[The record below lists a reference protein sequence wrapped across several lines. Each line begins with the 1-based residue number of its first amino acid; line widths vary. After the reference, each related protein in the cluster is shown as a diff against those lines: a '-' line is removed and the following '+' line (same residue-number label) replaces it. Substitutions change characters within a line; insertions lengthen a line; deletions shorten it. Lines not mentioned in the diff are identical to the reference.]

1 MNVTAWSA
9 DGNDWLATTHP
20 EDHDLTDCDVMSGF
34 YLDDKEVLLD
44 LLQSDEVSWT
54 TTVLE
59 ALEVDGMINSHAV
72 AERLISSAV
81 AIMVGEGMPR
91 YLSLKLLEQM
101 TRRALNEVEELE
113 R

>member
-1 MNVTAWSA
+1 MKLTVWSA
-9 DGNDWLATTHP
+9 DGDDWRVTSHP
-20 EDHDLTDCDVMSGF
+20 EDLDLTDCDVMTGLE
-34 YLDDKEVLLD
+34 LDDRQVLLD
-44 LLQSDEVSWT
+44 LLQSDEISWV

-59 ALEVDGMINSHAV
+59 TLEVDGMINSHAV
-72 AERLISSAV
+72 AERLVASAV

-101 TRRALNEVEELE
+101 TRRALNEVEEQS